1 MTIELQFNS
10 VVLQYEDIKKYY
22 PELLPMINSSLPK
35 RKYKRRKPRKQV
47 KTVASLID
55 EILDNIQSE

>member
-10 VVLQYEDIKKYY
+10 VRFNYEELQEQF
-22 PELLPMINSSLPK
+22 PELAMMINSSLPK
-35 RKYKRRKPRKQV
+35 RKYKRRKPRKK

-55 EILDNIQSE
+55 EIQENLK

>member
-35 RKYKRRKPRKQV
+35 RKYKRRKPRKRNDGN
-47 KTVASLID
+47 SF
-55 EILDNIQSE
+55 